1 MPEFRSMDDSRDSS
15 DIAVEGD
22 PHSATHTKPKR
33 MRWPWFAVPTALLL
47 GLVAFGIDRRANG
60 NSGSQPSPTPDV
72 PRAQS
77 GRIVYSEAFA
87 ERAEIVIEPV
97 QVREVLPRRRRS
109 RAAGGLGGAAVR
121 RGEPRRARARPGYA
135 NRSGAHRRGQHRAAA
150 RGRPSG
156 ACPWAFRDARDRG
169 TRGAARCG
177 GPYDVALH
185 RRADQAGFE
194 TAVEVR
200 WAYSKAL
207 LARERLR
214 TARLVEEFTRG
225 TVQSARLRVEAGDLS
240 PLRLRMAEAAFAQA
254 TQSRREA
261 ARAYRAACR
270 DVATRA
276 GWPADDP
283 IEPVGE
289 LAPTLVVDDVE
300 GLVAQAMDEH
310 PELAALAKEIDA
322 ARAASRAARRDAW
335 PEPTLGGY
343 LAREREP
350 GTPFASVVGL
360 VTVSVPLPLW
370 RRNQRER
377 AHAEARVRIAEAALA
392 TRRYEIEQALR
403 RSADTLS
410 TAAERVRAHAR
421 DVLPRF
427 EENLALLQRSFEVG
441 EIDIVEVAV
450 GRQSFLEA
458 QAAALDTWA
467 EYLDALRELEL
478 AVGRS
483 V

>member
-1 MPEFRSMDDSRDSS
+1 MTPVVWL
-15 DIAVEGD
+15 A
-22 PHSATHTKPKR
+22 AL
-33 MRWPWFAVPTALLL
+33 ALLGTAASVRAAAAEAPSADAVRSGRPTTL
-47 GLVAFGIDRRANG
+47 DELLARANDRAPA
-60 NSGSQPSPTPDV
+60 NV
-72 PRAQS
+72 RARAQVS
-77 GRIVYSEAFA
+77 LGTAALAGARPLLPGNPSVGAAVGVRTNPVGRTFEMQLSISQRVEIAG
-87 ERAEIVIEPV
+87 ERGA
-97 QVREVLPRRRRS
+97 RR
-109 RAAGGLGGAAVR
+109 RAAGA
-121 RGEPRRARARPGYA
+121 
-135 NRSGAHRRGQHRAAA
+135 
-150 RGRPSG
+150 
-156 ACPWAFRDARDRG
+156 
-169 TRGAARCG
+169 
-177 GPYDVALH
+177 YDVALH

-200 WAYSKAL
+200 WAYAKAL

-270 DVATRA
+270 DTATRA

-283 IEPVGE
+283 IDPVGE

-322 ARAASRAARRDAW
+322 ARATSRAARRDAW

-410 TAAERVRAHAR
+410 TAAERVRAYAR